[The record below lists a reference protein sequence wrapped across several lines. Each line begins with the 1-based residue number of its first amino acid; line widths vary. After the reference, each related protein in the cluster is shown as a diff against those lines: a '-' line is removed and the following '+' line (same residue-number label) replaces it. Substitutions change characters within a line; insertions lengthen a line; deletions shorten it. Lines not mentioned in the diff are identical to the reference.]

1 MVEGNIIQVFW
12 LKNIDETKNYSI
24 EEINRNALMS

>member
-1 MVEGNIIQVFW
+1 MVEGNIIQVFR

-24 EEINRNALMS
+24 EEMNRNALMS